1 MTKRNYKLKDIYD
14 YLLGYYNIE
23 WASYTII
30 DNGYQ
35 RGVRNF
41 DFNGKYDDCLKVI
54 AVAYCGSRIKTIS
67 LDVDNESLLVYEIT
81 PYLHHYKVPEVKWK
95 DFLAHRYNQEQSLTK

>member
-41 DFNGKYDDCLKVI
+41 DFNGKYDDHLKVI

-67 LDVDNESLLVYEIT
+67 LEVNNDTLVVYEIN
-81 PYLHHYKVPEVKWK
+81 PYLHHYKAPKVQWQ
-95 DFLAHRYNQEQSLTK
+95 DFLAQRYSQEQTLIK